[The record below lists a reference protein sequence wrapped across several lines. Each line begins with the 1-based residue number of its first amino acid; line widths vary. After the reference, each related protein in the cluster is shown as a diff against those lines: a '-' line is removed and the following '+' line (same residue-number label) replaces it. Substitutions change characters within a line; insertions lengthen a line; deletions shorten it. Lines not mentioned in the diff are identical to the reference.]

1 MLTFVEKV
9 TRLLG
14 KKRMKTV
21 SSVEEFSDGYLI
33 YLKDGWINS
42 EDDTLHWYFDEGN
55 LVSSYGDPLPHPRIA
70 EKMMFDDL
78 MYWFDNVVSYQEYL
92 EDHGYCPY
100 ARMQC
105 GDWSLAHTLRE
116 EEPV

>member
-21 SSVEEFSDGYLI
+21 SSVEESSSGYEI
-33 YLKDGWINS
+33 CLKDGWINS
-42 EDDTLHWYFDEGN
+42 EDDTLHWYFDEDN
-55 LVSSYGDPLPHPRIA
+55 LVSDPYLPHPGSA
-70 EKMMFDDL
+70 EKQMFDDL

-92 EDHGYCPY
+92 EQHGYSPY
-100 ARMQC
+100 ARIQC
-105 GDWSLAHTLRE
+105 GDWSLAHTMRE
-116 EEPV
+116 EEIL